1 MEIKAITLPESR
13 DKDACY
19 DFFFRVYR
27 WWYNHNNDEAL
38 SEELFR
44 ERYGRCMGSH
54 YHEKWKSYDR
64 NIWRMVGYFGNDR
77 KNGALFMDMVMARVT
92 QYENRIKEESYEQV
106 V

>member
-44 ERYGRCMGSH
+44 ERLKPDYCPEEPEPITISEEQMAEIVADL
-54 YHEKWKSYDR
+54 EK
-64 NIWRMVGYFGNDR
+64 IAETM
-77 KNGALFMDMVMARVT
+77 
-92 QYENRIKEESYEQV
+92 
-106 V
+106 

>member
-38 SEELFR
+38 SEDCSGNVTADAWEATTT
-44 ERYGRCMGSH
+44 
-54 YHEKWKSYDR
+54 R
-64 NIWRMVGYFGNDR
+64 NGNLMT
-77 KNGALFMDMVMARVT
+77 G
-92 QYENRIKEESYEQV
+92 ISGG
-106 V
+106 

>member
-13 DKDACY
+13 DRDACY

-44 ERYGRCMGSH
+44 ERYGRRMGSH
-54 YHEKWKSYDR
+54 YHEKWNPMTGISGGWSGISGTTVR
-64 NIWRMVGYFGNDR
+64 TAHCSWIW
-77 KNGALFMDMVMARVT
+77 
-92 QYENRIKEESYEQV
+92 S
-106 V
+106 

>member
-27 WWYNHNNDEAL
+27 WWYNHNNDETL

-44 ERYGRCMGSH
+44 ERYGRRMGSH
-54 YHEKWKSYDR
+54 
-64 NIWRMVGYFGNDR
+64 
-77 KNGALFMDMVMARVT
+77 L
-92 QYENRIKEESYEQV
+92 
-106 V
+106 

>member
-44 ERYGRCMGSH
+44 ERYGR
-54 YHEKWKSYDR
+54 
-64 NIWRMVGYFGNDR
+64 RMEI
-77 KNGALFMDMVMARVT
+77 L
-92 QYENRIKEESYEQV
+92 
-106 V
+106 

>member
-44 ERYGRCMGSH
+44 EREDPFRSDFLSFFRLENTAAIPPALACRA
-54 YHEKWKSYDR
+54 E
-64 NIWRMVGYFGNDR
+64 WRPSSWL
-77 KNGALFMDMVMARVT
+77 AC
-92 QYENRIKEESYEQV
+92 
-106 V
+106 

>member
-27 WWYNHNNDEAL
+27 WWYNHNNDET
-38 SEELFR
+38 
-44 ERYGRCMGSH
+44 
-54 YHEKWKSYDR
+54 
-64 NIWRMVGYFGNDR
+64 WRMIGYFGTDR
-77 KNGALFMDMVMARVT
+77 KNGALFMDMVMVKVT
-92 QYENRIKEESYEQV
+92 QYENRIKEECYEQV